1 MRDWSGSAA
10 FITGGARG
18 IGLGIARA
26 FAERGVRLALADVD
40 EASLARSKEELAR
53 LTAVETYRL
62 DVRDR
67 AAFAEAADAA
77 ERSLGSIDLLFNNA
91 GIVPY
96 SAVHDLTYDK
106 WDLALA
112 INLTGVVNGIQT
124 FLPRML
130 EREAGYVV
138 NTASAAGL
146 VSDSNLLYATAK
158 FAVVGLSESLRLN
171 VAGHGIDVSVLCPG
185 PVDTGIVANTR
196 ASNAG
201 VALRDD
207 LVPGVEAFLRSG
219 PGIDAVGEMVVAGM
233 EERSPWIFTG
243 DEARPHVEKR
253 MAALLDAF

>member
-1 MRDWSGSAA
+1 MRNWTGSAA

-26 FAERGVRLALADVD
+26 LGKRGVRLALADVD
-40 EASLARSKEELAR
+40 EPSLAHSKEELSR

-67 AAFAEAADAA
+67 AAFAEAADDA
-77 ERSLGSIDLLFNNA
+77 ERALGNIDLLFNNA
-91 GIVPY
+91 GIAPY
-96 SAVHDLTYDK
+96 VAVQDLTYDK

-112 INLTGVVNGIQT
+112 VNLTGVINGIQT

-130 EREAGYVV
+130 ERKAGYVV

-146 VSDSNLLYATAK
+146 VSDPNLVYATAK

-171 VAGHGIDVSVLCPG
+171 VARHGIDVSVLCPG

-196 ASNAG
+196 EVNAG
-201 VALRDD
+201 VAVRED
-207 LVPGVEAFLRSG
+207 LVPDVEAFLRSG
-219 PGIDAVGEMVVAGM
+219 ASIDEVGVMVVAGM
-233 EERSPWIFTG
+233 EKGSPWIFTG